1 MIDWEIGFFGKLTE
15 TLNQLSQSHNKQES
29 KFILHF
35 EKFVKFIIYEIE
47 SNSKSYGSLHW
58 WPYTRLCNM
67 CHIRYDFI
75 GKVETWQSDVELLIE
90 SGNFSE
96 FEKTALCNQ
105 KLNQNQQKTTE
116 DTSKLYFKQLSPELV
131 IKLYNLYK
139 NDFIIGGY
147 DYPQSYVEV
156 AKKNKTENTGLT

>member
-1 MIDWEIGFFGKLTE
+1 
-15 TLNQLSQSHNKQES
+15 
-29 KFILHF
+29 
-35 EKFVKFIIYEIE
+35 
-47 SNSKSYGSLHW
+47 
-58 WPYTRLCNM
+58 M

-96 FEKTALCNQ
+96 FDKSALCNQ

-139 NDFIIGGY
+139 IDFIIGGY

-156 AKKNKTENTGLT
+156 AKKNKTEKPFNDE